1 MTRGTFIVFEGLDGS
16 GKTTQATKFAA
27 YLQQRGVKVVAVEEP
42 GGTPLGERIRELLLS
57 KEDAPQPLTELFLYE
72 ASRHELVQ
80 SVIRPALARG
90 EAVVCQR
97 YDYSSTAYQ
106 GYGRGLPLEEV
117 KTLNALAT
125 GGLRP
130 DVVFWLDVPA
140 EEALKRLKRPLDR
153 LEGEGLKFLKR
164 VEQGYREIAREHT
177 EVVRIDGTRDP
188 EMIFQEII
196 SVWERWGEAKEKGKG
211 GSTWSSPAASP
222 RSRLG

>member
-1 MTRGTFIVFEGLDGS
+1 MFVVFEGLDGS
-16 GKTTQATKFAA
+16 GKTTQAAKFTA
-27 YLQQRGVKVVAVEEP
+27 YLQRQGVKVVAVEEP
-42 GGTPLGERIRELLLS
+42 GGTPLGEQIRELLLS
-57 KEDAPQPLTELFLYE
+57 KKDAPQPLTELFLYE
-72 ASRHELVQ
+72 ASRYELVQ
-80 SVIRPALARG
+80 GVIRPALARG

-97 YDYSSTAYQ
+97 YDYSSTVYQ

-117 KTLNALAT
+117 ETLNALAT

-130 DVVFWLDVPA
+130 DLVFWLDVPA
-140 EEALKRLKRPLDR
+140 EEALKRLQRPLDR
-153 LEGEGLKFLKR
+153 LEGEGLQFLKR
-164 VEQGYREIAREHT
+164 VERGYQEIAREHA

-196 SVWERWGEAKEKGKG
+196 SVWERWVEAKEKGKG